1 MTVAALP
8 FQWWLTQR
16 TSNAKGKQT
25 MANLLGPLGLQNRVP
40 AILTRRRSVEVS
52 EAAGPTNCTAVILS
66 HHLYLMEQMV
76 CIFRLQDDLTPLMT
90 AALAG
95 RYLSTSG
102 SYLEARGYLAACF
115 SAVTRMTL
123 YAYSPNQVE

>member
-1 MTVAALP
+1 MLYHGLLLHDCRSSAFSMVVNP
-8 FQWWLTQR
+8 MNFQRQR
-16 TSNAKGKQT
+16 QT

-40 AILTRRRSVEVS
+40 VILTRRRSVEVS

-66 HHLYLMEQMV
+66 NHLYLMEQMV

-95 RYLSTSG
+95 RYLS
-102 SYLEARGYLAACF
+102 F
-115 SAVTRMTL
+115 
-123 YAYSPNQVE
+123 P